1 MGLSTENWA
10 GAPLA
15 AAIIVLL
22 AIVFLGGV
30 ALSFQGNIHF

>member
-1 MGLSTENWA
+1 MDMSQAKGV
-10 GAPLA
+10 PMA

-30 ALSFQGNIHF
+30 ALSFQGNVQF